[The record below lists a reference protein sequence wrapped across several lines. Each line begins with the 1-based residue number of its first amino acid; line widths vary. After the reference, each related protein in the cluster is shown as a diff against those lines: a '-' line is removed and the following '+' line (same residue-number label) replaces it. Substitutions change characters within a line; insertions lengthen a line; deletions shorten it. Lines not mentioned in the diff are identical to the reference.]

1 MLSDMRVQH
10 DMQAC
15 EQQTLHSIRA
25 QMAARGAPLLWEP
38 WPLQAPSAWKVV
50 VAGSALL
57 DALQGESAR
66 CFLCGGEPTRRY
78 SCNA

>member
-1 MLSDMRVQH
+1 
-10 DMQAC
+10 
-15 EQQTLHSIRA
+15 
-25 QMAARGAPLLWEP
+25 MAARGAPLLWEP

>member
-1 MLSDMRVQH
+1 
-10 DMQAC
+10 
-15 EQQTLHSIRA
+15 
-25 QMAARGAPLLWEP
+25 MANRCAPLLWEP

-66 CFLCGGEPTRRY
+66 WFLCGGEPTRRY

>member
-1 MLSDMRVQH
+1 MLSYMRVQH
-10 DMQAC
+10 DTQAC
-15 EQQTLHSIRA
+15 KQQKSVRA

-38 WPLQAPSAWKVV
+38 WPLQAPSALKVV

-66 CFLCGGEPTRRY
+66 WFLCGGEPTRRY